1 MRIGEPTG
9 LTNRAAFPARLCR
22 VRQHRPSR
30 RGGGGA
36 TGEGTYVA
44 AAIRRL
50 PSPPPA
56 LNPSRSARRLP
67 SHRPHPARRGASTR
81 RPSAVRAHS
90 RGLITPH
97 TSPVRSGRCL
107 PLKLAHLSP
116 RCASWLACTKGQLP
130 AEVSMIECSCLF
142 SIASSTIV
150 VMFCGDFPVSRCR
163 MIMPKEYTSQRGASS
178 PVDKNSGSIVISGVV
193 FSEKLADV
201 QLAYKVG
208 IKKNVHGV
216 QITMNN
222 RVLLGLF
229 LRQHQTRSQSRRY
242 DFTQRWDEMP
252 FALALA

>member
-81 RPSAVRAHS
+81 RPSAVRAH
-90 RGLITPH
+90 RRHIYCKKVFIG
-97 TSPVRSGRCL
+97 
-107 PLKLAHLSP
+107 
-116 RCASWLACTKGQLP
+116 
-130 AEVSMIECSCLF
+130 
-142 SIASSTIV
+142 
-150 VMFCGDFPVSRCR
+150 FP
-163 MIMPKEYTSQRGASS
+163 
-178 PVDKNSGSIVISGVV
+178 
-193 FSEKLADV
+193 
-201 QLAYKVG
+201 
-208 IKKNVHGV
+208 
-216 QITMNN
+216 
-222 RVLLGLF
+222 VLLGLF